1 MCSPTNADTNY
12 QVTMTLT
19 TELTADS
26 QQIRSQCDRHYSL
39 SKAMFFYDDN
49 IQWVNKQSVF

>member
-12 QVTMTLT
+12 QMTLT

-39 SKAMFFYDDN
+39 SKAMFFYDVN